1 MFRVRAEDEIS
12 YGERKSIFAGRRF
25 TITEMPKTVDISKIT
40 ESGFWFFSG
49 TMELTESITVNKKE
63 NAKYVLSLKKLN
75 APAARLEVN
84 GEKAAVLMFAPFNAD
99 ITEYLKNGGNELKI
113 TLLSGNRN
121 LLGPHHKPQGEIYNV
136 GPSTFTDK
144 YGWADD
150 KSQPVWTDNYSL
162 VKLGIVQKF

>member
-1 MFRVRAEDEIS
+1 MVFL
-12 YGERKSIFAGRRF
+12 GRY
-25 TITEMPKTVDISKIT
+25 
-40 ESGFWFFSG
+40 
-49 TMELTESITVNKKE
+49 ELTGNIAVSKKE
-63 NAKYVLSLKKLN
+63 NTKYVLSLKKLN

-84 GEKAAVLMFAPFNAD
+84 GSKAATLMFAPFNTD
-99 ITEYLKNGGNELKI
+99 ITEYLKNGENELKI
-113 TLLSGNRN
+113 TLFSGNRN

-144 YGWADD
+144 HGWAED